1 MSNELATFQS
11 ILLERLSSQ
20 DDPELIKATLLR
32 EPLSPSLVDYVQS
45 FEPEMVEIA
54 AELVKKWGKRLSK
67 DD

>member
-32 EPLSPSLVDYVQS
+32 EPLSPSLTDYVQS